1 MVTPYGI
8 TVYPIWLPHTV
19 LPHMGRTF
27 GIRNEVECLS
37 NQMHPS
43 NPIEDSI
50 IKISIGDDLESFSR
64 YLNEGILEYRRCNP
78 EICYSHHFFEI
89 SDVDLIQVPIYRNM
103 KKLSEREID
112 WEKRFVVSF
121 CVRKT
126 VWLSRV
132 QNQTIHDIYYPNC
145 N

>member
-1 MVTPYGI
+1 
-8 TVYPIWLPHTV
+8 
-19 LPHMGRTF
+19 MGHTF

-37 NQMHPS
+37 EQMYPF
-43 NPIEDSI
+43 EDNI
-50 IKISIGDDLESFSR
+50 TEISIGDDLESFSR

-112 WEKRFVVSF
+112 WERKFVVSF

-132 QNQTIHDIYYPNC
+132 QNQIIHDSESFYPNC
-145 N
+145 V